1 MNAVTAES
9 VYEKLKMLPPRRIA
23 EVEDF
28 VEFLKVR
35 DEKMRAQQ
43 VSELFEMIDKL
54 AAVEPP
60 LMPEE
65 IDAEIDAA
73 RAERRARVDR
83 R

>member
-1 MNAVTAES
+1 MSAVTAEA
-9 VYEKLKMLPPRRIA
+9 VYEKLKTLSPQRIA

-35 DEKMRAQQ
+35 DAQSRTEK
-43 VSELFEMIDKL
+43 VGELFEMMDKL

-60 LMPEE
+60 LTPEE
-65 IDAEIDAA
+65 IDTEIKAA
-73 RAERRARVDR
+73 RAERRARADR